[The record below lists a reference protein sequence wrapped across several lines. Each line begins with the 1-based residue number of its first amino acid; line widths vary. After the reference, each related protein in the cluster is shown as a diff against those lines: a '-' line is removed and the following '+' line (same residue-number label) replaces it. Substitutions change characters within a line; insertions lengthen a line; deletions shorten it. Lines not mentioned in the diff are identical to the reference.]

1 MPTQLLLKSNSD
13 IPMEK
18 IWCRQYPAGV
28 PAAIEPNIYRSVV
41 ALFEQS
47 VLRFGPRPAFT
58 NLDKT
63 LTFSILDALSR
74 DFAAYLQQ
82 SLSINN
88 QDCVAIMLPNL
99 LQLPIALFG
108 AMRTGARIT
117 NVNPFYTPTELEHQ
131 LNDAGAKTIVVN
143 FDSMSV
149 LSKILHKTLI
159 ETVIVVH
166 PDDLTPSG
174 KTSSGAKQH
183 PQETVEFK
191 AALASGRKLELH
203 PVEIDNEDILFLQYT
218 GGTTGI
224 SKGATLTH
232 RNLIANILQFSA
244 VLGPKIEQGQEVIL
258 APLPLYHIFALSL
271 NALAFL
277 YLGGHSILI
286 TDPRNLPALVSEFD
300 QWNFSVMLG
309 VNTLFNRL
317 LNSPNFRALDFS
329 ALKICIGG
337 GAAIQRS
344 VADRWF
350 ETTHCH
356 ILEGYGLS
364 ETSPLLT
371 LNPYNLT
378 EFSGTI
384 GLPVPSTEIS
394 LRDEQGNAVA
404 VGESGE
410 LCVKGPQ
417 IMRGYWGQKA
427 ATQEAMTA
435 DGFFKTGDIATMDEK
450 GYFRIVD
457 RKKDMILV
465 SGFNVFP
472 NEVEE
477 VVSQCASVLENACIG
492 VPDEQSGEAVK
503 IFVAT
508 KPGIQ
513 LSAEELKTHCKQRLT
528 AYKVPKYIEFIDEL
542 PKSTIG
548 KILRR
553 KLR

>member
-1 MPTQLLLKSNSD
+1 
-13 IPMEK
+13 MEK
-18 IWCRQYPAGV
+18 IWYSHYPAGV
-28 PAAIEPNIYRSVV
+28 PTAIEPNAFPSIV

-47 VLRFGPRPAFT
+47 VRKFGDRPAFT
-58 NLDKT
+58 NSGTT
-63 LTFSILDALSR
+63 LTFSDLDELSR

-82 SLSINN
+82 SLGIKS
-88 QDCVAIMLPNL
+88 QDCVALMLPNL

-117 NVNPFYTPTELEHQ
+117 NVNPLYTSTELEHQ
-131 LNDAGAKTIVVN
+131 LNDAEAKAIVVC
-143 FDSMSV
+143 FDSMPV
-149 LSKILHKTLI
+149 LANILYKTPV
-159 ETVIVVH
+159 ETVIIVR
-166 PDDLTPSG
+166 PDDLIPNG
-174 KTSSGAKQH
+174 KIAIEANQH
-183 PQETVEFK
+183 LDKTVEFRS
-191 AALASGRKLELH
+191 ALANGKKLDFH
-203 PVEIDNEDILFLQYT
+203 PVEIDNEDIIFLQYT

-244 VLGPKIEQGQEVIL
+244 VLGPKLEEGQEVIL
-258 APLPLYHIFALSL
+258 TALPLYHIFALSI
-271 NALAFL
+271 NCLAFL

-286 TDPRNLPALVSEFD
+286 SDPRDLPALVDECAR
-300 QWNFSVMLG
+300 WKFSVILG

-317 LNSPNFRALDFS
+317 LNSPDFRALNFS

-337 GAAIQRS
+337 GAAIQRP
-344 VADRWF
+344 VANDWF

-394 LRDEQGNAVA
+394 LRDECGNAVA

-417 IMRGYWGQKA
+417 VMRGYWGQNA

-435 DGFFKTGDIATMDEK
+435 DGFFKTGDIAIMDEK

-472 NEVEE
+472 NEIEE
-477 VVSQCASVLENACIG
+477 AVAQCGSVLENACIG
-492 VPDEQSGEAVK
+492 VPDKQSGEAVK
-503 IFVAT
+503 VFVVL
-508 KPGIQ
+508 KPGAQ
-513 LSAEELKTHCKQRLT
+513 LSAEQLQTHCKQHLT
-528 AYKVPKYIEFIDEL
+528 AYKVPKYIEFLDEL
-542 PKSTIG
+542 PKSTVG

-553 KLR
+553 KLRKDSPTA

>member
-1 MPTQLLLKSNSD
+1 
-13 IPMEK
+13 MEK
-18 IWCRQYPAGV
+18 IWYSQYPADV
-28 PAAIEPNIYRSVV
+28 PKTIEPNVYRSVV

-47 VLRFGPRPAFT
+47 VLKFGARPAFT
-58 NLDKT
+58 NSGKT
-63 LTFSILDALSR
+63 LTFSELDELSS

-82 SLSINN
+82 SLSIKNH
-88 QDCVAIMLPNL
+88 DCVAIMLPNL

-117 NVNPFYTPTELEHQ
+117 NVNPLYTPTELEHQ
-131 LNDAGAKTIVVN
+131 LNDAGVKTIVVHCN
-143 FDSMSV
+143 SMPV
-149 LSKILHKTLI
+149 LSKILHKTSI
-159 ETVIVVH
+159 ETVIIVRS
-166 PDDLTPSG
+166 DDLTASD
-174 KTSSGAKQH
+174 KISSDAND
-183 PQETVEFK
+183 ETVEFRS
-191 AALASGRKLELH
+191 ALASGKKLEFH
-203 PVEIDNEDILFLQYT
+203 PVEVNNEDILFLQYT
-218 GGTTGI
+218 GGTTGV

-244 VLGPKIEQGQEVIL
+244 VLGPRLDEGQEVIL
-258 APLPLYHIFALSL
+258 TALPLYHIFALSV
-271 NALAFL
+271 NCLAFL
-277 YLGGHSILI
+277 HLGGHNILI
-286 TDPRNLPALVSEFD
+286 TDPRNLPALVTEFD

-317 LNSPNFRALDFS
+317 LNSPDFRALDFS

-344 VADRWF
+344 VADSWF
-350 ETTHCH
+350 KTTHCY

-371 LNPYNLT
+371 LNPCNLT

-394 LRDEQGNAVA
+394 LRDEHGHAVA

-410 LCVKGPQ
+410 LCAKGPQ
-417 IMRGYWGQKA
+417 VMRGYWGQKA

-450 GYFRIVD
+450 GFFRIVD

-477 VVSQCASVLENACIG
+477 VVAECDSVLESACIG
-492 VPDEQSGEAVK
+492 IPDEQSGEAVK
-503 IFVAT
+503 VFVTT
-508 KPGIQ
+508 KPGMQ
-513 LSAEELKTHCKQRLT
+513 LSAEELQRHCKQRLT
-528 AYKVPKYIEFIDEL
+528 AYKVPKYVEFLDEL
-542 PKSTIG
+542 PKSTVG